1 MVKRRGPGTFPHVS
15 DVKGRKT
22 VERPNECGGTRVS
35 EQQEERMYQV
45 GYHTYL
51 ASGGRL
57 SYSPSVERVDG

>member
-1 MVKRRGPGTFPHVS
+1 MVKRGGPGTSSHVS

-22 VERPNECGGTRVS
+22 GRKRGRTWVS
-35 EQQEERMYQV
+35 EQQEERRYQV
-45 GYHTYL
+45 TNHTYL

>member
-1 MVKRRGPGTFPHVS
+1 MS

-22 VERPNECGGTRVS
+22 GRKRRCTWVS
-35 EQQEERMYQV
+35 EQQEERRYQAT
-45 GYHTYL
+45 YHTYL